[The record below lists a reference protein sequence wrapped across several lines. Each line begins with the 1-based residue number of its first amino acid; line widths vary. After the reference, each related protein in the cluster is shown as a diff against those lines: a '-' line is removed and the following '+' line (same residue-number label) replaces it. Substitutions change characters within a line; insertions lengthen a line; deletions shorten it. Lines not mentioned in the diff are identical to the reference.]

1 MIGTVDMSADALQAI
16 KDGSIAFAID
26 QQQYAQGYLAVVM
39 LYLNLTNGHVLGG
52 GLPMY
57 TGPGFVEA
65 GNVDQVMAL
74 VEAGTR

>member
-1 MIGTVDMSADALQAI
+1 LQAI

-26 QQQYAQGYLAVVM
+26 QQQYAQGYLSVVL
-39 LYLNLTNGHVLGG
+39 LYLNITNGHVLGG
-52 GLPMY
+52 GLQMY

-65 GNVDQVMAL
+65 GNVDQVMSL